1 MSYSEY
7 PKVVAVDCA
16 ICGAK
21 VTIIL
26 ELMADTP
33 RPMGGLMRV
42 PFYPE
47 PTVLDGCE
55 HFHER
60 EAENH
65 DRNT

>member
-7 PKVVAVDCA
+7 PKVISVDCA
-16 ICGAK
+16 ICGEA

-60 EAENH
+60 ESNNAR
-65 DRNT
+65 D

>member
-7 PKVVAVDCA
+7 PKVVSVECA
-16 ICGAK
+16 ICGEE

-33 RPMGGLMRV
+33 RAMGGLMRV

-47 PTVLDGCE
+47 PTVLEGCE
-55 HFHER
+55 HFYER
-60 EAENH
+60 EEDNR
-65 DRNT
+65 D